1 MKNKSMCF
9 VLTFSFLLMLPLQ
22 VSAAETDLTKEVT
35 LTVSEYDEAEK
46 QAEEQFAQKMKEN
59 GKSYELSDIEYT
71 VLSTEYLDKKEKSV
85 ELKEEP
91 KAAIT
96 ENGVKYTLKKSERS
110 ERVVT
115 EAVEQSV
122 YAYDDYDHVV
132 TAGDVPATKTVTA
145 TNQVSGDAEQVVC
158 GFTGIEAAGITTV
171 NNTMTITFSDYDAAY
186 YEWNGTY
193 IPKNEDTPPLKGYE
207 ESLLASVG
215 ADPGSVITGY
225 YWSSEPYTVDGIV
238 YRDAAATVQRQVQM
252 YRANYV
258 GQISIPETKETV
270 YKAVYE
276 APDKDGKKQLTIKA
290 AAAYTEVKKSYVPY
304 IIAAGAGLAVI
315 AGMIVLILMLLAKKK
330 KQEEE

>member
-132 TAGDVPATKTVTA
+132 TASDVPATKTVTA

-238 YRDAAATVQRQVQM
+238 YRDAAATVQQQVQM

-258 GQISIPETKETV
+258 GQILVPETKETV

-276 APDKDGKKQLTIKA
+276 TPDKDGKKQLTIKA
-290 AAAYTEVKKSYVPY
+290 AADYTEVKKSYVPY

-315 AGMIVLILMLLAKKK
+315 AGLIVLILMLLAKKK